1 MFQNGSKYD
10 YHFIIE
16 ELAKKFE
23 GQFESLGEDTEKYIT
38 FCISTEK
45 KIENDKTIQQKKKL
59 KMIRQLH
66 KK

>member
-1 MFQNGSKYD
+1 MVFQNGSKYD

-38 FCISTEK
+38 FCISTGKE
-45 KIENDKTIQQKKKL
+45 IENDKTIT
-59 KMIRQLH
+59 
-66 KK
+66 